1 MTTATKPLFE
11 LGRVTITSGAQEEL
25 ARAMPGGGEPGFVER
40 YNRTLAGLIERHVR
54 GDWGDVDDEDK
65 ATNERS
71 VAAGSSQYPEV
82 RFGPFSRSSPGRRAA
97 VMNRLLQT
105 VQVTSGRAAESTS
118 GSKPSSQTSRWI
130 SALELRHCSSGAS
143 TSKRSAIRIAR
154 SNATQAITFECTKWR
169 RGPRTSQMPSSGRR
183 QVDSR

>member
-65 ATNERS
+65 ATNDRS
-71 VAAGSSQYPEV
+71 VVNGTRILSSYRPYGVKLWIITDGLSDACPACWAGLGTCEPEKGDWHAGMHF
-82 RFGPFSRSSPGRRAA
+82 RNDLPP
-97 VMNRLLQT
+97 
-105 VQVTSGRAAESTS
+105 
-118 GSKPSSQTSRWI
+118 
-130 SALELRHCSSGAS
+130 
-143 TSKRSAIRIAR
+143 
-154 SNATQAITFECTKWR
+154 
-169 RGPRTSQMPSSGRR
+169 RR
-183 QVDSR
+183 QTTTILRPEDY